1 MSAQLICAGI
11 QIWCQGALFLAS
23 PGWASF
29 RQRQRRRKELPPILL
44 LLLPPPRRLLLLL
57 LLLLLRKISGRP
69 FGVGSGR
76 WVFFSLSHF
85 SLPAGLTPWALPVQ
99 LACPR
104 RGPAHPATINYSL
117 STRPDKE
124 ICPYHEPGSLKIL
137 FTQPSHVAIH
147 LTEGAR
153 RDPIVSGQL
162 QFDSVRPEADV
173 CIC

>member
-1 MSAQLICAGI
+1 MSAQLICAVI

-76 WVFFSLSHF
+76 WVFFPCHIFLCQRAWPPERSPCSSLARGGAPRIQPPSITHCPPGPIKR
-85 SLPAGLTPWALPVQ
+85 SVLITNPARLKYYL
-99 LACPR
+99 
-104 RGPAHPATINYSL
+104 HSPATSPFI
-117 STRPDKE
+117 
-124 ICPYHEPGSLKIL
+124 
-137 FTQPSHVAIH
+137 
-147 LTEGAR
+147 
-153 RDPIVSGQL
+153 
-162 QFDSVRPEADV
+162 
-173 CIC
+173 